1 MGDGEWGPASVLC
14 RQRWYW
20 EGCLAEGSLS
30 KTGRT
35 GLAYVRLKQ
44 VGEGRLGTAGPGEG
58 VGQGGGRREDSTD
71 ARRYTGVLGWG
82 AGAVW
87 TWALREVSGGWQPG
101 AQEAAQVS
109 GSREGVIVGTRGSV
123 RFSRVRLCQVGRRMG
138 VKGVRILARW
148 WHPG

>member
-1 MGDGEWGPASVLC
+1 MLC

-20 EGCLAEGSLS
+20 EGCLAGGSLS

-44 VGEGRLGTAGPGEG
+44 VGEGRLGRAGPGEG
-58 VGQGGGRREDSTD
+58 VGRGGGRREDSTD

-87 TWALREVSGGWQPG
+87 PWALREVSGSWQHG